1 MRLELPILNQPRP
14 HEAFHSARELESKLH
29 ATVRG
34 EVRFDPA
41 SRALYAADASNY
53 RATPIGVVLPHDAA
67 DVEATIAACRET
79 GAAVLPR
86 GAGTSLSGQ
95 CCNVAVVLDF
105 SKYMRRLVS
114 LDPRKKIAIVEPGI
128 VLDRVREAAEVHHL
142 TFPPDPATH
151 SRCTIGGMIGNN
163 SCGTHSVMG
172 GLTANNIRSLDILL
186 YDGTRMTVGAT
197 TDEEISA
204 IIARGGRPGEIYAGL
219 RRIRDQYA
227 DEIRRRF
234 PNIPRRV
241 SGYNLDELLPERG
254 FQVARALVGGEGTLA
269 TVLRATLDLMHSP
282 PSRRLAILGFPDPF
296 LAADAVPAIIRHNP
310 IGLEGVDSMLLDFMR
325 RKNLAVD
332 DMQLLPEGGAFLL
345 TEFGAET
352 DEEAE
357 AKAHALLA
365 ASSRFPGSPTGR
377 VCTLE
382 EAPRLW
388 HIRESALGSTV
399 FVPGEPHGWEGW
411 EDAAVPP
418 DQLGSYLRQLWALMK
433 TYGYR
438 SPMYGHFGQGCVHT
452 RINFDLESEP
462 GIRKFRAFL
471 DDATDIVIAHGGS
484 LSGEHGDGR
493 ARAALLPKMFG
504 PDLMQAFR
512 EFKTLWDPDNR
523 MNPAILMEPA
533 PAASASGS
541 SHFSRNDQA
550 LKGPESIR
558 AETAHEKQPALAS
571 LREAQTVEAPA
582 FRPGNETPTE
592 QGALAPEGILPIYQP
607 DESFR
612 LGAGYVS
619 KKPTTFFQFP
629 DDNGSFGEA
638 TLRCVGVGACRKE
651 HAGTMCPSYMATRE
665 EQHSTRGRAHLLWEL
680 MEGKVLGSS
689 SGPTDW
695 RNDAV
700 REALDLC
707 LSCKACKSECPVNV
721 DVATYKAEFLAHYY
735 GNRLRKPQHYAFGFM
750 DRLAHLSSLI
760 PSLTPRLANLP
771 LALPGLS
778 HAIKAIL
785 GVAPQRK
792 LPRFAPRSFQSEW
805 KRSSGTFGSGHEF
818 TRADQNSRSGASA
831 PETSSPGVRG
841 AEAPAFRPGNKTPQ
855 EEGASAPVRE
865 ARGVEAP
872 AFRPGNKTPQNEGAS
887 APEDALKGHDS
898 SRTDQN
904 PQDKG
909 ASAPVREA
917 QTVEA
922 PAFRPGN
929 MTPQNEGASAPEDA
943 LKGHDSSRTDQNPQD
958 KGASAPVREAQTVE
972 APAFRPG
979 NMTPQNEGASAP
991 EDALKGHDSSRTD
1004 QNPQDKGASAPVRE
1018 AQTVEAPAFRPGN
1031 KTPQEEGALAPEDA
1045 LKGHDSSRTDQNPQD
1060 KGASAPVREAQTVEA
1075 PAFRPGNKT
1084 PQEEGASAPED
1095 ALKGHEFTR
1104 ADQNTQ
1110 KEGALAPETSS
1121 PGARGVEA
1129 PAFRPGNKTPQEEG
1143 ALAPEDALK
1152 GHDSSRTDQN
1162 PQDKGASAP
1171 VREAQT
1177 VEAPAFRPGN
1187 MTPQNEGALAPE
1199 DALKGHDSSRTDQ
1212 NPQDKGALAP
1222 VREAQTAEAPAFRPG
1237 NKTPQNEG
1245 ALAPEDALKG
1255 HDFSRADQNT
1265 QKEGALAPV
1274 REARPAAP
1282 QVLLW
1287 PDTWNNYY
1295 HPQSLH
1301 AAAQVLE
1308 AAGFAPEVPRHHVC
1322 CGRPLYDFGFLKQAR
1337 AYLEKILHDFAP
1349 QIDAG
1354 LPFVFLE
1361 PSCAS
1366 VFRDELVNFFPPGSE
1381 HGPRA
1386 QRLRDQTLLLSEF
1399 LVRHAPHFQPPQL
1412 PGRKIVLQGHC
1423 HHKSVM
1429 KMTDELAILRRTGA
1443 DVSLLD
1449 SGCCGM
1455 AGPFGFERDKFVV
1468 SQALG
1473 ERVLLPAVRAAAPD
1487 TLLIADGFSCREQ
1500 IAQNTDRRALH
1511 FAELLASTPPK

>member
-1 MRLELPILNQPRP
+1 MGLELPILNQPVLNQPRP
-14 HEAFHSARELESKLH
+14 HEAFQSARELESKLR

-79 GAAVLPR
+79 GAAILPR

-114 LDPRKKIAIVEPGI
+114 LDPRKKIAVVEPGI

-172 GLTANNIRSLDILL
+172 GLTANNIRALDILL

-197 TDEEISA
+197 SEEEISA

-234 PNIPRRV
+234 PKIPRRV

-254 FQVARALVGGEGTLA
+254 FQVARALVGSEGTLA

-282 PSRRLAILGFPDPF
+282 PCRRLAVLGFPDPF
-296 LAADAVPAIIRHNP
+296 LAADAAPEIIRHGP

-365 ASSRFPGSPTGR
+365 ALSGFPGTPTGR

-411 EDAAVPP
+411 EDAGVPP
-418 DQLGSYLRQLWALMK
+418 ERLGSYLRELWALMK

-471 DDATDIVIAHGGS
+471 NDATDIVVAHGGS
-484 LSGEHGDGR
+484 ISGEHGDGR

-504 PDLMQAFR
+504 PELMQAFR
-512 EFKTLWDPDNR
+512 EFKALWDPDNR
-523 MNPAILMEPA
+523 MNPAILMEPD
-533 PAASASGS
+533 S
-541 SHFSRNDQA
+541 STD
-550 LKGPESIR
+550 L
-558 AETAHEKQPALAS
+558 
-571 LREAQTVEAPA
+571 V
-582 FRPGNETPTE
+582 
-592 QGALAPEGILPIYQP
+592 YQP
-607 DESFR
+607 EDNLR
-612 LGAGYVS
+612 LGAGYEAKS
-619 KKPTTFFQFP
+619 PATFFQFP

-680 MEGKVLGSS
+680 MEGKVLGA
-689 SGPTDW
+689 SGKATDW
-695 RNDAV
+695 RNESV

-735 GNRLRKPQHYAFGFM
+735 GSRLRKPQHYAFGFM
-750 DRLAHLSSLI
+750 DRLAHLSSLM
-760 PSLTPRLANLP
+760 PGVTPRLANLP
-771 LALPGLS
+771 LATPGVS
-778 HAIKAIL
+778 HAIKAVL
-785 GVAPQRK
+785 GVAAQRT
-792 LPRFAPRSFQSEW
+792 LPRFAPRSFQSDW
-805 KRSSGTFGSGHEF
+805 
-818 TRADQNSRSGASA
+818 
-831 PETSSPGVRG
+831 
-841 AEAPAFRPGNKTPQ
+841 
-855 EEGASAPVRE
+855 RE
-865 ARGVEAP
+865 AR
-872 AFRPGNKTPQNEGAS
+872 S
-887 APEDALKGHDS
+887 A
-898 SRTDQN
+898 
-904 PQDKG
+904 
-909 ASAPVREA
+909 
-917 QTVEA
+917 
-922 PAFRPGN
+922 
-929 MTPQNEGASAPEDA
+929 
-943 LKGHDSSRTDQNPQD
+943 
-958 KGASAPVREAQTVE
+958 
-972 APAFRPG
+972 
-979 NMTPQNEGASAP
+979 
-991 EDALKGHDSSRTD
+991 
-1004 QNPQDKGASAPVRE
+1004 
-1018 AQTVEAPAFRPGN
+1018 
-1031 KTPQEEGALAPEDA
+1031 
-1045 LKGHDSSRTDQNPQD
+1045 
-1060 KGASAPVREAQTVEA
+1060 
-1075 PAFRPGNKT
+1075 
-1084 PQEEGASAPED
+1084 
-1095 ALKGHEFTR
+1095 TR
-1104 ADQNTQ
+1104 
-1110 KEGALAPETSS
+1110 
-1121 PGARGVEA
+1121 R
-1129 PAFRPGNKTPQEEG
+1129 
-1143 ALAPEDALK
+1143 
-1152 GHDSSRTDQN
+1152 
-1162 PQDKGASAP
+1162 
-1171 VREAQT
+1171 
-1177 VEAPAFRPGN
+1177 
-1187 MTPQNEGALAPE
+1187 
-1199 DALKGHDSSRTDQ
+1199 
-1212 NPQDKGALAP
+1212 
-1222 VREAQTAEAPAFRPG
+1222 
-1237 NKTPQNEG
+1237 
-1245 ALAPEDALKG
+1245 
-1255 HDFSRADQNT
+1255 
-1265 QKEGALAPV
+1265 
-1274 REARPAAP
+1274 
-1282 QVLLW
+1282 VLLW

-1301 AAAQVLE
+1301 AAAEVL
-1308 AAGFAPEVPRHHVC
+1308 ATAGFAPEVPRHHVC

-1337 AYLEKILHDFAP
+1337 AYLEKILRDFAP
-1349 QIDAG
+1349 QIDSG

-1386 QRLRDQTLLLSEF
+1386 QRLCDQTLLLSQF
-1399 LVRHAPHFQPPQL
+1399 LMRHAPDFQPPPL
-1412 PGRKIVLQGHC
+1412 SGRKIVLQGHC

-1429 KMTDELAILRRTGA
+1429 KMTDEMAILRRTGA
-1443 DVSLLD
+1443 DVALLD

-1455 AGPFGFERDKFVV
+1455 AGPFGFERDKFTV

-1473 ERVLLPAVRAAAPD
+1473 ERVLLPAVRAAAAD
-1487 TLLIADGFSCREQ
+1487 TLLVADGFSCREQ

-1511 FAELLASTPPK
+1511 FAEVLVPPGNPTV